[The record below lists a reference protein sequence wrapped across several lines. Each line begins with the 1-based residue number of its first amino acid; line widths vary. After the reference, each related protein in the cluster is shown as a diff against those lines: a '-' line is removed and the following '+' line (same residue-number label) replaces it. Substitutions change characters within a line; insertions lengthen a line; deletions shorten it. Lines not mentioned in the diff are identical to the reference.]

1 MSDISSSFFQ
11 TNDRGAARDPIIPRF
26 YVKAV
31 EMTFKSTQAGHPV
44 FEDRDFVEMIIPGN
58 RGSIVHEQVNDEH
71 KHRWPM
77 HYAAFK
83 DGKEAPLTGTPV
95 EEWPPCSASMVA
107 MLKLM
112 NVRTVEQ
119 LAELP
124 DDALLRIGMGAREF
138 RAKARAWLAQAK
150 DGAELD
156 RTTVALQMADDKI
169 AALEK
174 QVADLASKC
183 EALMARQADDDAP
196 EPKRRGRPPKSLD
209 ERLAEA
215 IAQQ

>member
-1 MSDISSSFFQ
+1 MPRSLRCLLPLIALSALAACGPPMHPINPPNASIQQLDLLPDGRWKLQIRLENFSDK
-11 TNDRGAARDPIIPRF
+11 T
-26 YVKAV
+26 V
-31 EMTFKSTQAGHPV
+31 
-44 FEDRDFVEMIIPGN
+44 
-58 RGSIVHEQVNDEH
+58 
-71 KHRWPM
+71 